1 LKSLI
6 PIAVTT
12 ATLFFT
18 VAAPAADVLPDR
30 LKICVSLHRDSERL
44 ACFDRAMAEM
54 QSGAQEP
61 PASPEDMFGANS
73 VINAA
78 QGANQ
83 PTKREELKEISGV
96 VTSLRH
102 ADDGMIIVDLDNGQ
116 SWRQQD
122 QEVTLLIAAGDTVT
136 VMRASLGTFRIAD
149 KRGRSARFRR
159 VR

>member
-12 ATLFFT
+12 TLFFT
-18 VAAPAADVLPDR
+18 SAAPAADPLPEY
-30 LKICVSLHRDSERL
+30 LKTCISLRRDSERL
-44 ACFDRAMAEM
+44 ACFDRAVADLK
-54 QSGAQEP
+54 SGVKEAP
-61 PASPEDMFGANS
+61 PSPENMFGANS

-78 QGANQ
+78 SGEKQQ
-83 PTKREELKEISGV
+83 TKREELQQITGV

-102 ADDGMIIVDLDNGQ
+102 VDDGMIIVDLDNGQ

-122 QEVTLLIAAGDTVT
+122 PEVALMIAAGDTVK
-136 VMRASLGTFRIAD
+136 VMRATLGTFRIAD
-149 KRGRSARFRR
+149 KRGRSARFKR